1 MESLPVYTW
10 GIQKPGS
17 VARASLPLSI
27 PPERYN
33 VNQLKGRPKPQPTSS
48 RPASDRM
55 SSTVGG
61 VPAAKVGFL
70 SIAPADF
77 YNMKQLNDNGKKP
90 QPVATKP
97 WDNIARQAALGAN
110 ANTTPDK
117 PPGKLTVQHVVDS
130 MKLLAQSTLDSAEEK
145 VLKSYAVELSILQA
159 AERKNGL
166 DNKQLEKLN
175 EINSYVGNLLASRI
189 QQQAALKDGMFKPK
203 DKDIAKMN
211 KLKKALSEIV
221 LTVATTPA
229 DKAEQARLIG
239 DVLRRIPPGG
249 GDDGDDGGD
258 GGDLPV
264 VVDGDLGIDPLTGAP
279 YKDIPAESLS
289 DWLGEFKLMFD
300 NGDKAG
306 IETMA
311 RETLDELPL
320 TKAEEKEIYG
330 REEKYAEEDNE
341 EEDQLQPS
349 DIENENYDGR
359 ELPDVDFEPKVKPK
373 FSMTPLRNVDFQFTK
388 DKLRPVP
395 QMELLR
401 KDYSDALFDL
411 SQKKKLT
418 KEEKKDVKVLQEMM
432 RQNYMSELPL
442 AVERLE
448 SASSK
453 AQKGRIVD
461 VADQLMSQGMSSR
474 GVDRL
479 FRAQTEEEPLEQS
492 ELVKPK
498 SAMRNRN
505 MEDMSDIIEPAM
517 KNRNMED
524 MSDIIEPEPVL
535 SPLDLVEAAALGEY
549 KFNDEDE
556 KQAVFSDALVQLV
569 KTKTPI
575 NQITVG
581 ALKNLFRE
589 LYGKTLTADDLWN
602 VYEFAKELRPNKKV
616 STTFEMLKPIV
627 GKKVY
632 EELMTFAPV
641 RGRPRKALEER
652 KERPPPTEEQKK
664 YIEAAMRRQLESRTP
679 DYILGQGRK
688 KLAKKLTK
696 KLTPR
701 KRK

>member
-61 VPAAKVGFL
+61 VPAAKAGFL

-159 AERKNGL
+159 TERKNGL

-239 DVLRRIPPGG
+239 DILRRIPPGG
-249 GDDGDDGGD
+249 GDDGGDDGD

-279 YKDIPAESLS
+279 YQDIPAESLS
-289 DWLGEFKLMFD
+289 DWLGEFKVMFD

-306 IETMA
+306 IENMA
-311 RETLDELPL
+311 RETLEELPL

-330 REEKYAEEDNE
+330 REEKYADV
-341 EEDQLQPS
+341 EDQPPNVFPEEKNSKKEYALQ
-349 DIENENYDGR
+349 D
-359 ELPDVDFEPKVKPK
+359 
-373 FSMTPLRNVDFQFTK
+373 
-388 DKLRPVP
+388 
-395 QMELLR
+395 
-401 KDYSDALFDL
+401 LFDL
-411 SQKKKLT
+411 SQKKNLT
-418 KEEKKDVKVLQEMM
+418 KEEKKDVKILQEMI
-432 RQNYMSELPL
+432 RQNDMSELPL

-448 SASSK
+448 SVSSK
-453 AQKGRIVD
+453 AQKGRVVD
-461 VADQLMSQGMSSR
+461 ISDQLMRQGMSSR

-479 FRAQTEEEPLEQS
+479 FRAQTEEEPVEQS
-492 ELVKPK
+492 ELVKPE
-498 SAMRNRN
+498 S
-505 MEDMSDIIEPAM
+505 AM

-524 MSDIIEPEPVL
+524 MSEPEPVL
-535 SPLDLVEAAALGEY
+535 SPLDLVEAVAFGEH
-549 KFNDEDE
+549 KFANEDE
-556 KQAVFSDALVQLV
+556 KQAVFSDALIELV

-575 NQITVG
+575 NPITVG
-581 ALKNLFRE
+581 ALKNLFHE
-589 LYGKTLTADDLWN
+589 LYGTTLTADDLLN
-602 VYEFAKELRPNKKV
+602 VYDFAKEIRPNKKV
-616 STTFEMLKPIV
+616 STTFEMLKPIF

-664 YIEAAMRRQLESRTP
+664 YREAAMRRREVSTP
-679 DYILGQGRK
+679 DFLLGQGRK
-688 KLAKKLTK
+688 KPAKKLTK
-696 KLTPR
+696 KLAPR

>member
-55 SSTVGG
+55 SSTVAG
-61 VPAAKVGFL
+61 VPAAKAGFL

-229 DKAEQARLIG
+229 DKREQARLIG

-279 YKDIPAESLS
+279 YQDIPAESLS

-330 REEKYAEEDNE
+330 REEKYA

-418 KEEKKDVKVLQEMM
+418 KEEKKDVKILQEMM
-432 RQNYMSELPL
+432 RQNDMSELPL

-448 SASSK
+448 SVNSK
-453 AQKGRIVD
+453 AQKGRVLD
-461 VADQLMSQGMSSR
+461 VADQLMRQGMSSSA
-474 GVDRL
+474 VDRL
-479 FRAQTEEEPLEQS
+479 LRAQTEEEPVEQS

-498 SAMRNRN
+498 SAMR
-505 MEDMSDIIEPAM
+505 D
-517 KNRNMED
+517 RNMED

-616 STTFEMLKPIV
+616 STTF
-627 GKKVY
+627 
-632 EELMTFAPV
+632 
-641 RGRPRKALEER
+641 
-652 KERPPPTEEQKK
+652 
-664 YIEAAMRRQLESRTP
+664 
-679 DYILGQGRK
+679 
-688 KLAKKLTK
+688 
-696 KLTPR
+696 
-701 KRK
+701 